1 MAKSWSVNIPNP
13 VSNVTVR
20 WPHEKLSPALFQWK
34 VENSHHADFYFLSL
48 FSNIVMC
55 QNVINITAI
64 TILGIG
70 DRVATRYNFLCTHQ
84 LETGLKFYPCQNH
97 AQVVFFFLFWS
108 FQNVFQMS
116 FLTWLWPWMLIAA
129 LQCWMYVYVRKK
141 MEWLQ
146 SPLASLLP
154 FSVSYRL
161 YICKSYVNWKL
172 SQQAIQDFVL
182 CSVFPLYLIGL
193 TSLHKHHVWTQWQKS
208 LTKQH
213 SSEAF
218 NGTFFCTINHE
229 NPTFLLVGLS

>member
-1 MAKSWSVNIPNP
+1 M
-13 VSNVTVR
+13 TT
-20 WPHEKLSPALFQWK
+20 WK
-34 VENSHHADFYFLSL
+34 VVPCIISMKSGKQPPDFYFLSL

-55 QNVINITAI
+55 QNIINITAI
-64 TILGIG
+64 TIPGII
-70 DRVATRYNFLCTHQ
+70 DRVATSYNFLCTHQ
-84 LETGLKFYPCQNH
+84 LETGFKNLSLSKLCSSC
-97 AQVVFFFLFWS
+97 FFFFFIKFSKCVSDVISDVTMTL
-108 FQNVFQMS
+108 NAYCY
-116 FLTWLWPWMLIAA
+116 IAV
-129 LQCWMYVYVRKK
+129 LDVCVCEEK
-141 MEWLQ
+141 MEWLR

-218 NGTFFCTINHE
+218 NGTFSVQSIMKIPPF
-229 NPTFLLVGLS
+229 FWLGLS